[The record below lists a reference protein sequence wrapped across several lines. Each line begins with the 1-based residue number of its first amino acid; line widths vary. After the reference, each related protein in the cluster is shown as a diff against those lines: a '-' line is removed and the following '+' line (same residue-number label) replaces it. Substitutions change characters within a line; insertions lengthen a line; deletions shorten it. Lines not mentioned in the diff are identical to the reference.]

1 MIRSFTYSALAEQ
14 TLDFLQRVTG
24 ARNKNQLF
32 EPMVESML
40 RSTLLDPEAPE
51 ITQEDIRTGQELKAA
66 WDHIR
71 RAETMRSSGI
81 PATGEAGR

>member
-1 MIRSFTYSALAEQ
+1 MIRSFTYSALSEQ

-32 EPMVESML
+32 EPMVEALL
-40 RSTLLDPEAPE
+40 RSTRVDPQAPE
-51 ITQEDIRTGQELKAA
+51 ITPEDIRTGQELRDA
-66 WDHIR
+66 WDQIR

-81 PATGEAGR
+81 PVTGEVER